1 MPTQLTW
8 SAMIRSLSFDRQ
20 SAERLKTESSIFCL
34 AQLDIGTPNETRF
47 SSNLFKLLNASK
59 KPFFFLAR
67 ISWVKWFVL
76 DIFVLFPFICIQ
88 LSFALSRFI
97 SFQGKTGQML
107 GKLWNSQYESRSTMN
122 GSMIRNRSW
131 ASVGF
136 FFPRARVTNFCAL
149 CMSWFILLL
158 LFFSVYQRALRER
171 PAYEIFSFGKDLR
184 HLDFQLSVITLK
196 GAGAG
201 GRGGTS
207 TPGFPA
213 GYALVGPIVVNV
225 NTSTSL
231 RYFARLIGQSS
242 G

>member
-122 GSMIRNRSW
+122 GSMIRNGSW

-136 FFPRARVTNFCAL
+136 FPKGLELRISARFAWASLYCFSCSSLCISGHYEKDQHMKYLAL
-149 CMSWFILLL
+149 EKI
-158 LFFSVYQRALRER
+158 
-171 PAYEIFSFGKDLR
+171 
-184 HLDFQLSVITLK
+184 
-196 GAGAG
+196 
-201 GRGGTS
+201 
-207 TPGFPA
+207 
-213 GYALVGPIVVNV
+213 YAI
-225 NTSTSL
+225 
-231 RYFARLIGQSS
+231 
-242 G
+242 

>member
-1 MPTQLTW
+1 M
-8 SAMIRSLSFDRQ
+8 
-20 SAERLKTESSIFCL
+20 
-34 AQLDIGTPNETRF
+34 
-47 SSNLFKLLNASK
+47 
-59 KPFFFLAR
+59 
-67 ISWVKWFVL
+67 KWFVL

-136 FFPRARVTNFCAL
+136 FSQGARVTNFCAL

-171 PAYEIFSFGKDLR
+171 PAYEIFRFTPFR
-184 HLDFQLSVITLK
+184 FPVVRYHLE
-196 GAGAG
+196 G
-201 GRGGTS
+201 GGCGGEGGHQH
-207 TPGFPA
+207 PR
-213 GYALVGPIVVNV
+213 V
-225 NTSTSL
+225 
-231 RYFARLIGQSS
+231 SS
-242 G
+242 GLHPCGSYCSQR

>member
-20 SAERLKTESSIFCL
+20 SAERLKTESPIFFL
-34 AQLDIGTPNETRF
+34 AQLDIGTPHETRF
-47 SSNLFKLLNASK
+47 SSNLFKLLNACSK
-59 KPFFFLAR
+59 PYFFLAR

-136 FFPRARVTNFCAL
+136 FFPKGSSYEFL
-149 CMSWFILLL
+149 
-158 LFFSVYQRALRER
+158 RALHELVYTAA
-171 PAYEIFSFGKDLR
+171 PVLLCVS
-184 HLDFQLSVITLK
+184 
-196 GAGAG
+196 AGTT
-201 GRGGTS
+201 RKTS
-207 TPGFPA
+207 
-213 GYALVGPIVVNV
+213 IWN
-225 NTSTSL
+225 
-231 RYFARLIGQSS
+231 I
-242 G
+242 

>member
-1 MPTQLTW
+1 M
-8 SAMIRSLSFDRQ
+8 
-20 SAERLKTESSIFCL
+20 
-34 AQLDIGTPNETRF
+34 
-47 SSNLFKLLNASK
+47 
-59 KPFFFLAR
+59 
-67 ISWVKWFVL
+67 KWFVL

-122 GSMIRNRSW
+122 GSMIRNGSW

-136 FFPRARVTNFCAL
+136 FPKGLELRISARFAWAGSYCCSCSSL
-149 CMSWFILLL
+149 CISGH
-158 LFFSVYQRALRER
+158 
-171 PAYEIFSFGKDLR
+171 YEKDQHMKYGKDLR